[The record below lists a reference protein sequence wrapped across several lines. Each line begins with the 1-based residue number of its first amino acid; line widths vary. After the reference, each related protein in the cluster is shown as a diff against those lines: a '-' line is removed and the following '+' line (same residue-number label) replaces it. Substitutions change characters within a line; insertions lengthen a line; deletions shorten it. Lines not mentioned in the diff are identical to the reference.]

1 MRVSVLTII
10 GVENYGSLLQTI
22 ATQKKLEQY
31 ADDVQI
37 INYLHNASLADL
49 LKGIRNPLRIPF
61 RIYRMFKYNKN
72 FRKLNGK
79 YIKLSK
85 EAFTGEADF
94 LSSQYDADIYFTGSD
109 QIWNPAC
116 IQDIPFV
123 LRFLS
128 FIPDEKRR
136 VAFSSSFG
144 VERMDDER
152 VAQSKEWIH
161 RYQRISVREDS
172 GVKILKEQYDYHNV
186 VQLVDPTLALP
197 PEFWRQCAPNAK
209 KRPDYKRLDYI
220 LIYAVYINKSFDDYA
235 KELSNRTG
243 LPLVRICPD
252 VHQALRCGKSILIP
266 PVFDFISLIDN
277 ARYVL
282 TDSLHATMFSMSL
295 NTEPICVCWENPGRI
310 MSFLRLIG
318 EESRAV
324 SGYDDFGVLE
334 LPVDFARVNKILA
347 GERERV
353 DEFLRGIFQ
362 DN

>member
-22 ATQKKLEQY
+22 ATQFKLEEY
-31 ADDVQI
+31 ADNVQI
-37 INYLHNASLADL
+37 INYLHNARLADL

-61 RIYRMFKYNKN
+61 RIYRMFKYKKN
-72 FRKLNGK
+72 FSKLSGK

-85 EAFTGEADF
+85 EAYTGEADF
-94 LSSQYDADIYFTGSD
+94 LNSRYDADIYFTGSD

-116 IQDIPFV
+116 VRDIPFT

-144 VERMDDER
+144 VDRMEDER

-161 RYQRISVREDS
+161 RFERISVREDS
-172 GVKILKEQYDYHNV
+172 GVKILNEQYDYHNV
-186 VQLVDPTLALP
+186 IQLVDPTLALS
-197 PEFWRQCAPNAK
+197 PEIWRECAPKAK
-209 KRPDYKRLDYI
+209 KRPDYI
-220 LIYAVYINKSFDDYA
+220 LIYAVYINNSFDDYA
-235 KELSNRTG
+235 KELSRRAG

-266 PVFDFISLIDN
+266 PVFSFISLIDN

-295 NTEPICVCWENPGRI
+295 NTEPICVCLENPGRI
-310 MSFLRLIG
+310 MSFLRLLG
-318 EESRAV
+318 EERRAV
-324 SGYDDFGVLE
+324 SSYDDFGVLE
-334 LPVDFARVNKILA
+334 LPVDFAHVNKILA

-353 DEFLRGIFQ
+353 DGFLRSIFR